1 MEYEEKY
8 KEDITQYVHIV
19 KRFNTLTEYDIAGA
33 YSLMKESFQVAE
45 RWSKIRYDIKKDLKR
60 GEKAAFKERLDDMC
74 KYLREISTTS
84 RMIWNQARKS
94 YERSGE

>member
-19 KRFNTLTEYDIAGA
+19 KKFNLLTEYDIAGA

-45 RWSKIRYDIKKDLKR
+45 RWSKI
-60 GEKAAFKERLDDMC
+60 
-74 KYLREISTTS
+74 
-84 RMIWNQARKS
+84 
-94 YERSGE
+94 